1 VPSGLMLSPALSDPD
16 AETFACSGALRFPSA
31 IDAADL
37 QGTENAITCLPP
49 NQAGVRIH
57 GISNLEPFLHHTGPI
72 GAIAARV
79 LGSTCRPVRVI
90 LFDKTPTTNWRL
102 GWHQDRT
109 IAVLTRI
116 DVDGFGPW
124 TCKKGLTHVAP
135 PFSVL
140 AGMVTLRV
148 HLDPVSATNAPLL
161 IAPGSHRYGRIPE
174 RDVPRVVRE
183 CGTLACLAQVG
194 DIWLYATPILHASE
208 AAVDP
213 GHRRVLQ
220 VDFAVDELPGGLQ
233 WRGI

>member
-1 VPSGLMLSPALSDPD
+1 
-16 AETFACSGALRFPSA
+16 
-31 IDAADL
+31 
-37 QGTENAITCLPP
+37 LPP
-49 NQAGVRIH
+49 RQG
-57 GISNLEPFLHHTGPI
+57 
-72 GAIAARV
+72 
-79 LGSTCRPVRVI
+79 I

-124 TCKKGLTHVAP
+124 TCKKGLIHVAP

-148 HLDPVSATNAPLL
+148 HLDPIPTTNAPLL
-161 IAPGSHRYGRIPE
+161 IAPASHRYGRIPE
-174 RDVPRVVRE
+174 MDVPRVVRE
-183 CGTLACLAQVG
+183 CGTQACLAQIG

-208 AAVDP
+208 AAVAPDR
-213 GHRRVLQ
+213 RRVLQ
-220 VDFAVDELPGGLQ
+220 VDFAAGELPGGLQ